1 MKSLFKTTLLATTL
15 MVAFSVPQALAANT
29 ETKSEVKLNNAF
41 KTVEQQNS
49 YALGASLGS
58 YMASSLNE
66 QKALGINIEKAQ
78 LLAGVDD
85 ALNNK
90 SKLTDKEIQSTL
102 LAFESKVKDAAQ
114 AKAKKEAEES
124 GKKGAKYREEFT
136 KQAGVVKTKT
146 GLLYKVEKEGTGNA
160 PKETD
165 TVVVN
170 YQGALI
176 DGEVFDSSYER
187 KEPLSIRL
195 DSVIPGWK
203 EGLQHVKK
211 GGKITL
217 VIPPELAY
225 DQASLPKIPA
235 NSTLVFNV
243 ELLDIKPVAKA
254 SDAKTK

>member
-15 MVAFSVPQALAANT
+15 AVAFSVPQALADNT
-29 ETKSEVKLNNAF
+29 ATKSDVKLNSAF

-58 YMASSLNE
+58 YMDNSLKE

-78 LLAGVDD
+78 LLAGVED
-85 ALNNK
+85 ALNSK
-90 SKLTDKEIQSTL
+90 SKLTDKEIQQTL
-102 LAFESKVKDAAQ
+102 IAFETKVKEAAQ
-114 AKAKKEAEES
+114 AKAEKESKENGE
-124 GKKGAKYREEFT
+124 KGAKYRAEFA

-146 GLLYKVEKEGTGNA
+146 GLLYKIEKEGTGKE
-160 PKETD
+160 PKPSD

-170 YQGALI
+170 YKGTLI
-176 DGEVFDSSYER
+176 DGQVFDNSFDR

-195 DSVIPGWK
+195 DSVIPGWI

-225 DQASLPKIPA
+225 GQASVPQIPA
-235 NSTLVFNV
+235 NSTLIFNI
-243 ELLDIKPVAKA
+243 ELLDIKPAAKPAAKA
-254 SDAKTK
+254 K

>member
-1 MKSLFKTTLLATTL
+1 MKSLFKTTMLATTL
-15 MVAFSVPQALAANT
+15 AVVFSVPQVLAANT
-29 ETKSEVKLNNAF
+29 EAKGEVKLNSAF

-58 YMASSLNE
+58 YMENSLKE
-66 QKALGINIEKAQ
+66 QKTLGINLEKTQ
-78 LLAGVDD
+78 LLVGVED

-90 SKLTDKEIQSTL
+90 SKLTDQEIQDTL
-102 LAFESKVKDAAQ
+102 LAFEKKVKEMAQ
-114 AKAKKEAEES
+114 AKAEKDAGEN
-124 GKKGAKYREEFT
+124 GAKGDEYRKKFA
-136 KQAGVVKTKT
+136 KQAGVVETKS
-146 GLLYKVEKEGTGNA
+146 GLLYKIEKEGTGKT

-170 YQGALI
+170 YKGSLI
-176 DGEVFDSSYER
+176 DGQVFDSSYER

-203 EGLQHVKK
+203 EGLQNVKK

-217 VIPPELAY
+217 VIPPKLAY

-235 NSTLVFNV
+235 NSTLVFDV
-243 ELLDIKPVAKA
+243 ELLDIKPAAKA
-254 SDAKTK
+254 K

>member
-15 MVAFSVPQALAANT
+15 AVAFSVPQALAANT
-29 ETKSEVKLNNAF
+29 EAKDEVKLNSAF
-41 KTVEQQNS
+41 KTVDQQNS

-58 YMASSLNE
+58 YMANSLKE
-66 QKALGINIEKAQ
+66 QKTLGINIEKAQ
-78 LLAGVDD
+78 LLAGVED

-90 SKLTDKEIQSTL
+90 SKLTDKDIQDTL
-102 LAFESKVKDAAQ
+102 LSFESKVKDAAR
-114 AKAKKEAEES
+114 AKVEKEAGENGE
-124 GKKGAKYREEFT
+124 KGAKYREKFV
-136 KQAGVVKTKT
+136 KQAGVVETKT
-146 GLLYKVEKEGTGNA
+146 GLLYKIEKEGTGKA
-160 PKETD
+160 PKESD

-176 DGEVFDSSYER
+176 DGQVFDSSYER

-217 VIPPELAY
+217 VIPPKLAY
-225 DQASLPKIPA
+225 GQSNLPKIPA

-243 ELLDIKPVAKA
+243 ELLDIKPAAKA
-254 SDAKTK
+254 K